1 MSQAKVLTEQ
11 EIKRVLAVVSAQ
23 RHAERNRM
31 AVILSLLAGMRAGEI
46 AALTF
51 ASVADHDGGVKDT
64 IRLSPDMTKGH
75 KSRDVVVSNRLQKEL
90 DRFIASQNGWKPDW
104 PLIRSQKYTRA
115 FSANTMVQLLNQIYR
130 DAGVDGASSHSGRR
144 SFITKLASKGVSAR
158 VLQQLAGH
166 SSLATTQR
174 YIDVT
179 EKMLKEAVEL
189 A

>member
-1 MSQAKVLTEQ
+1 MSQAKVLTDQ

-23 RHAERNRM
+23 RHSDRNRI
-31 AVILSLLAGMRAGEI
+31 AVMLSLLAGMRAGEI
-46 AALTF
+46 ASLTF
-51 ASVADHDGGVKDT
+51 ASVADRDLNIRST
-64 IRLSPDMTKGH
+64 IRLTPDMTKGH
-75 KSRDVVVSNRLQKEL
+75 KSRDVVVSTRLQKEL
-90 DRFIASQNGWKPDW
+90 ERYIAFQNDWKPDW

-179 EKMLKEAVEL
+179 ERMLKEAVEL

>member
-1 MSQAKVLTEQ
+1 MGQAKVLTET
-11 EIKRVLAVVSAQ
+11 EIKRVLAVIAAK
-23 RHAERNRM
+23 RHADRNRI
-31 AVILSLLAGMRAGEI
+31 AVMLSFLGGMRAGEI
-46 AALTF
+46 AALRIS
-51 ASVADHDGGVKDT
+51 SVVDRDGEIRNL
-64 IRLSPDMTKGH
+64 IRLSPDMTKGS
-75 KSRDVVVSNRLQKEL
+75 KSRDVIVSQRLQREL
-90 DRFIASQNGWKPDW
+90 KRYVATLSFWKPDL
-104 PLIRSQKYTRA
+104 PLIKSQKHTKA

-130 DAGVDGASSHSGRR
+130 EAGIDGASSHSGRR

-179 EKMLKEAVEL
+179 DKMLQEAVEL